1 MAFIY
6 NRKQEEDKEKD
17 RNLQKQTPAKN
28 TQQPAANPV
37 QQTASA
43 QTQQKKKPIVKPGQ
57 ELQKFQLS
65 KSPYQQNVAVPK
77 QPQKW
82 YKGDQ
87 PTTSEIW
94 GQIYR
99 INQQDPQKAQSIA
112 TGFMQAQQQQGTQWW
127 NPYARPTNQAVD
139 ILQSYGIDTN
149 ELTDEWYAKNTDW
162 QKNLKYG
169 GTTNTPQSPG
179 MKATPEQIVAYNLYQ
194 YRHSDKDTKKA
205 QEEAAAL
212 RQEIAYKAND
222 PNHNYTDDAI
232 IDGIDWK
239 KYPTLAAANE
249 GKVSGKLSEFNSAIN
264 FTDDDMR
271 GWIWAARNGI
281 EEDDNIYNMAM
292 SALGEGK
299 QWEEN
304 PGLSA
309 KLDKKGTDYSPFQ
322 AGMTLD
328 PEVGLYFGKYSFD
341 RKTIDELWQTIDEN
355 DETAVKMLRKAD
367 AAVTLRETAQ
377 EELDQLNEFVRKQI
391 ESNRNPEDIK
401 KKIETKMTNGVY
413 PTLAKMDESI
423 EKPWGGIV
431 ELGSAIDYS
440 RNSLYASID
449 EKCAG
454 RDGRKNG
461 GEVQND
467 ITKDAAAVA
476 PVVPEDV
483 DAMTG
488 ADVSVPKNTM
498 PVLTDADIET
508 GKEKDRGRQEASSVA
523 DDYMAENE
531 QTVMAKTGS
540 SFFPGTRQYFQ
551 GIVDNFVDAF
561 GDITAGA
568 AAVAEKASGIC
579 NQAFFESALA
589 NSYDISVYDNYKTQL
604 KEDQE
609 KIAEYEQK
617 YGSVEQYQEAL
628 AEKFSPE
635 KVFVLDD
642 WHNAVLQ
649 YDEETNEYKVAE
661 ITGEIDSL
669 EDYQSLN
676 AQADRLAQQNSAKAK
691 AAMESMKRYE
701 SYSDEEK
708 ADIQDYKNRVVRAA
722 KAQEYLD
729 ENAQD
734 YAEKT
739 ALMNERTESLAS
751 VMQAREWLGMD
762 NDAMYGMMDML
773 TFMGQYYDQPR
784 LPSSAK
790 TELQQFDEMYMNA
803 ATPEQRKAF
812 VEESEKKIRDEIDGI
827 RMSIEQA
834 ENAGYKIPDN
844 LRQNMQ
850 YRLEDLAY
858 RYQSFE
864 YYKVLTDVSA
874 EERDKAIEAGK
885 AFEKK
890 YGDYMESWEAYFGD
904 DQPDDTFTTLHN
916 RDKYQFTDVATYN
929 EKDENGNL
937 VKKSMDIITD
947 DDDAIYYYLLGKKVL
962 EEGGEFDKLWDK
974 KDWTAEETEQTKNL
988 LLDIFSDSNEF
999 VDHMDNDDY
1008 GAWRSRTSDYIG
1020 TSAQGMV
1027 DESFLM
1033 GAAANVVATIATPVE
1048 SIASA
1053 LYILDRKINNKR
1065 INPDASA
1072 RDISVFKENTRAATQ
1087 KSIKDTFGEGTFME
1101 KLASLGYEVYSS
1113 RGDSLVISM
1122 LLGPMLGFS
1131 GSFGKM
1137 LGDFAGAS
1145 PMGVTAALNAA
1156 AHAVENGATTEQAWL
1171 IAGVTF
1177 LSETFTEAI
1186 TYGNLQEALGTTKE
1200 LTSESLKS
1208 FFTEWLTKNGWEE
1221 AFGESLNDYLENAA
1235 EQWAQDMKKD
1245 PEAYLSGKQESI
1257 DRYKAEGYTDEEAEE
1272 LALKDEIGGIIHTAF
1287 VSFLSAGSDVFLK
1300 AGKAAVNTAN
1310 YIRIDTKLKQKA
1322 GYGDSMWQN
1331 ALNEW
1336 RRAKGYAV
1344 NEASTETAM
1353 DKVVAGEQ
1361 AVNEQTGEG
1370 ATAQTETSD
1379 NEKRVRNNE
1388 RKQEALDRGAKKGK
1402 KKGNTDQQQ
1411 AAADVMAIER
1421 AKGTDDSTQSAA
1433 MASALTTKTK
1443 SGTDFRAETASAF
1456 IGKIFGQNGATTVQN
1471 ILTTAAKMGRNLSA
1485 MKQAIKNAAL
1495 GDGAATKL
1503 VQSDLFKAARPEE
1516 RVNLLLQASQADST
1530 DGNVQNNINVKVSD
1544 FRKTQKIAALMDQ
1557 GHFDQAKADRTAA
1570 EKAAETAQRQKDTLE
1585 SQRNSEAQAA
1595 ENVAKTGEQ
1604 VTNDPTPDNVE
1615 QNHKAVEEHKSQTI
1629 VTEQMEQ
1636 AVQKAEQD
1644 QQAAEEKADKSARDA
1659 MVTARE
1665 TASQE
1670 VAQEDQ
1676 QIAQAEAEQ
1685 EQAEAQARQ
1694 QEADAIAAQQAEQDR
1709 QTGKDV
1715 EDQQNSAIDQTIE
1728 QQNLTPEESE
1738 EKSDRAKERRTQIK
1752 ERLTDLKKPVSNVE
1766 GMVAVRAFGRKLGI
1780 DIQFAPMD
1788 ENIRGKYANGVVYLN
1803 SNRIKSGKMSVGQAL
1818 VEAALH
1824 EITHAMQQT
1833 GAYQNY
1839 RKIALQGMYGENMT
1853 GDVETDYANNAD
1865 YRAKIDS
1872 IKQSRKEGVT
1882 HEDLTNEKA
1891 DEEIIADFARLNLAE
1906 KEVVQRFM
1914 DAGMG
1919 GRMRNAL
1926 HNINQALKNFFKNMT
1941 GEERRTAEYLR
1952 KAERAFQKAMVEYS
1966 QSSVHPQ
1973 SEQFSVVQFAQSA
1986 GLTVNTETLEL
1997 FDNNGNVIDGV
2008 KNKVTPD
2015 MINNTPVGMLI
2026 DLARD
2031 GSKTKKGNVKFNPTI
2046 SEETAQAQKQMF
2058 ADLMNMVAQYKDSN
2072 LVWEIASSTMFSALK
2087 SNSDPQYST
2096 TVDFGTVCAKT
2107 QEIIDVMS
2115 QVMLKEGRGLTREE
2129 VLKVY
2134 NETANAGLTVP
2145 CPVCYVFSRWMGVP
2159 SLLNQMSQY
2168 QKRFVKT
2175 NADGT
2180 VDTAA
2185 TAKAA
2190 NDYIK
2195 SALEKY
2201 GDKEGIDKAK
2211 TSLVNRMKTQE
2222 KNRTDALAV
2231 IDSETATAEEKA
2243 AAQKK
2248 HDAAIA
2254 SLDILSNDLGEVE
2267 AYNWVTQALCKQE
2280 RKGKKVTNVLDK
2292 NGNYVI
2298 DPDFQLTP
2306 DEVLFDL
2313 RRTGDFAK
2321 YTKNWTYRNTRGA
2334 GMGKAIMPYSGMS
2347 IGDIIFGTTRK
2358 SDAKNPLL
2366 NGIAGQ
2372 ASDGI
2377 KNAIN
2382 RAKQQ
2387 NLIGGQRLQ
2396 STSDFRPEWGL
2407 DYMMAFLELQ
2417 AVGSKVQMYTKV
2429 AEAVD
2434 LLASMGGDIN
2444 LSIMGK
2450 GQGWHTD
2457 ENGNRVLDFSDVTG
2471 MNYEVARE
2479 LKEKYDNVQMILVG
2493 MNDIHIQLA
2502 LENPDIDF
2510 VIPWHSSGN
2519 SKDVLSSL
2527 VSSVGENLET
2537 SSDYT
2542 DTQSDQESE
2551 NQTEEQKNL
2560 WNLRLKILQGKKLSE
2575 SDRQTIY
2582 NDTYLNSLYE
2592 RFNVEGKD
2600 PDCYKVKLGSD
2611 QAKQIFPYEYWNKS
2625 LTKEQADGNGQ
2636 GFIDYCQHFGIV
2648 PRFSGV
2654 VKHNDDGTFSVT
2666 GNFAGAVYDENGNIT
2681 GYDPEKMY
2689 KGYWKVLIDRP
2700 MYDNNGAYRDQ
2711 QVVDVTK
2718 AKIGTIQDGKLTDSD
2733 MPLSTSAMYG
2743 PKYSQQ
2749 EKDAVDNSLAAI
2761 HEKADIY
2768 GAQNSVYGDMT
2779 EADLDLMDDSYMSA
2793 VESGDTETA
2802 QQVVD
2807 DAAEQAGYTIKAY
2820 HGTPD
2825 ARGIGNYFDPNKAI
2839 TGPMPFFTE
2848 SESLA
2853 EEYAHNKQL
2862 PSESFIDDQYQIDGT
2877 PVLQVWDNL
2886 SEEEKNIIADN
2897 ARHIVWENGELRLDP
2912 NKEND
2917 DMSDEIDSFHGNVV
2931 QAIFD
2936 EYYDFNGL
2944 KGDQFV
2950 KAFELAGING
2960 VEYINPRSE
2969 KVYSTYLKIQNPF
2982 DVSTMYTKEFL
2993 QDLEDWW
3000 IFNGSQFEEKPSVKG
3015 WHKNNV
3021 NMFDWVAQGLETD
3034 IPYGKTVNWTMIPD
3048 GVVEY
3053 LKTLGYDG
3061 IKDQSGKFGGNSETV
3076 WIPFTSEQIKSS
3088 DPVTY
3093 DDQGNVIPLSERFNT
3108 ENPDI
3113 RYSTGSDM
3121 TEADMDLLETDQ
3133 TLLDAGVITKE
3144 ELTKMQKKEGGPKQ
3158 RQWGTQMAQNM
3169 DELSD
3174 QAQDYVLAHSEYTPD
3189 TNKEQI
3195 ERAVNWFKNRAKRMG
3210 SMDEAYSSFLSMITD
3225 KKYNYRT
3232 ADGQAKMAVMMGM
3245 AVARNDVHAQVLL
3258 SDAVNK
3264 QGTSLGQ
3271 ALQARKLFLLMTP
3284 DGRRQTLQ
3292 RMLDEQQEALDRKN
3306 KGITLKFSDWIYKM
3320 AEVAEGEG
3328 DLALAKQAAAAELAE
3343 QIPANWKDR
3352 LNTIR
3357 MLSMLANPRTHGRN
3371 FVGNLLFE
3379 PFVGLKNKMG
3389 AILEAATLEKGERTK
3404 TLRLVLD
3411 KDIREFARQDARANK
3426 ALLTGEAKYNEAT
3439 MIKQNQAPLGKFVKK
3454 LSDFNSNALEGEDWF
3469 FLRGHYRKALGG
3481 WMQANGYTVED
3492 MKAHP
3497 ELLEKGRAYAVD
3509 EAQKA
3514 TYRDFNKIAQQLN
3527 DISRKGGPLGFMVD
3541 AVLPFK
3547 KTPANI
3553 LRRGIEYSPIGV
3565 ARSVYSYFT
3574 HLKDY
3579 NNYQQA
3585 YAKYQDELSNYEV
3598 AQKEFEDGKR
3608 DTLPDKPVAP
3618 VIPDKAMSP
3627 NQVIDQLTSGLS
3639 GSAVVLLG
3647 YLLAGSGAITCGLD
3661 DDEDKFEKAKGL
3673 QEYSVNYGKVA
3684 NDILG
3689 KIGVPRIFGEDA
3701 TYTIDWAAPMSMPL
3715 FVGAA
3720 LRDYFDANGFNI
3732 NDFIN
3737 AFGSI
3742 TEPVFNLSMLDGV
3755 NSLLKTNSYD
3765 NTNPIMQIAS
3775 KIATNYAGSFVPS
3788 FLGAIARTFD
3798 ETQRKAFVPSD
3809 KSQGIVGNMLYAHEQ
3824 AQNKIP
3830 GYNKENIPVRDIWG
3844 EEKKSGDLERLLEN
3858 FISPGYY
3865 NEYKNDPI
3873 INEQQRLYLL
3883 NPNENKSMLLDED
3896 PDKTIEYTTT
3906 DKVKHKKVLTDKEW
3920 DLYKEVRGKTAHKE
3934 LTELLNSSE
3943 YQNALDSARIKMID
3957 AVWKHADKV
3966 GRQAVVPDIQVD
3978 QQNVAEIAK
3987 DSKIK
3992 SLEDEVIKA
4001 LKAEEYDTYD
4011 TMVEAIREEYE
4022 DDNEADQAIKTK
4034 VSRFYINQWK
4044 EAYRNN
4050 DTVKMDEIEE
4060 LLEYT
4065 GYDFN
4070 IYGKNGWME
4079 QEDKKMNN

>member
-1 MAFIY
+1 MAFIGA
-6 NRKQEEDKEKD
+6 RKQEEDKEKD
-17 RNLQKQTPAKN
+17 KNLQKQTPAKN

-169 GTTNTPQSPG
+169 NSTNTPQSPG
-179 MKATPEQIVAYNLYQ
+179 KKATPEQIVAYNLYQ
-194 YRHSDKDTKKA
+194 YRRSDKQTKKA

-222 PNHNYTDDAI
+222 PNHNYTDDEI
-232 IDGIDWK
+232 IGSIDWN
-239 KYPTLAAANE
+239 KYKTLASANE
-249 GKVSGKLSEFNSAIN
+249 GKSQGNLTEFNSAIN

-377 EELDQLNEFVRKQI
+377 EELDQLNEFVRRQI

-483 DAMTG
+483 DS
-488 ADVSVPKNTM
+488 SVPQQTT

-579 NQAFFESALA
+579 NQAFFESTLE

-962 EEGGEFDKLWDK
+962 EEGSEFDKLWDK

-1008 GAWRSRTSDYIG
+1008 GVWRSRTSDYIG

-1087 KSIKDTFGEGTFME
+1087 KSIKDTFGEGTLLE
-1101 KLASLGYEVYSS
+1101 KLASLGYEIYSN
-1113 RGDSLVISM
+1113 RGDSLMNSM
-1122 LLGPMLGFS
+1122 VFGPIFGFS
-1131 GSFGKM
+1131 GKFGQM
-1137 LGDFAGAS
+1137 LSEFAGAS
-1145 PMGVTAALNAA
+1145 PMGATAALNAA
-1156 AHAVENGATTEQAWL
+1156 AQAVENGATTEQAWL

-1177 LSETFTEAI
+1177 LSETVTEAV
-1186 TYGNLQEALGTTKE
+1186 TYSNIREAFGTTKE
-1200 LTSESLKS
+1200 LSKESLRS

-1221 AFGESLNDYLENAA
+1221 AAGESLNDILENAG
-1235 EQWAQDMKKD
+1235 EQWAQKYEKD
-1245 PEAYLSGKQESI
+1245 PEGYMSSHQEAV
-1257 DRYKAEGYTDEEAEE
+1257 DRYKSEGYTEDEAEE
-1272 LALKDEIGGIIHTAF
+1272 LALKDEVGSVLHTAF
-1287 VSFLSAGSDVFLK
+1287 VSFLSAGTDVFVK
-1300 AGKAAVNTAN
+1300 AGKAAANTAN
-1310 YIRIDTKLKQKA
+1310 YIRIDTKLKQKT
-1322 GYGDSMWQN
+1322 GHGESMWQN

-1336 RRAKGYAV
+1336 RKAKGYAV

-1370 ATAQTETSD
+1370 TTAQTETSD

-1388 RKQEALDRGAKKGK
+1388 KKQEALDRGAKKGK

-1443 SGTDFRAETASAF
+1443 SGTDFRAETAAAF

-1485 MKQAIKNAAL
+1485 VKQAIKNAAL

-1516 RVNLLLQASQADST
+1516 RVNLLLQVSQADST

-1557 GHFDQAKADRTAA
+1557 GHFDQAKADRAAA

-1644 QQAAEEKADKSARDA
+1644 KQAAEEKADKSARDA

-1685 EQAEAQARQ
+1685 EQTEAQARQ
-1694 QEADAIAAQQAEQDR
+1694 QEEQEAAARQAEEDQRTGKTQEEADNEAIDAWAKKTGMDEETVARLKDR
-1709 QTGKDV
+1709 QQQKRLGKVKLNGRLSD
-1715 EDQQNSAIDQTIE
+1715 A
-1728 QQNLTPEESE
+1728 ESYLALGAL
-1738 EKSDRAKERRTQIK
+1738 S
-1752 ERLTDLKKPVSNVE
+1752 
-1766 GMVAVRAFGRKLGI
+1766 RKLGVRI
-1780 DIQFAPMD
+1780 DLSDDLGIAD
-1788 ENIRGKYANGVVYLN
+1788 GKYDPKTNTIYLN
-1803 SNRIKSGKMSVGQAL
+1803 AKKAASGEMRLGSAL
-1818 VEAALH
+1818 VQVALH
-1824 EITHAMQQT
+1824 EITHSLEAT
-1833 GAYQNY
+1833 KHYKAYRDIVIGNLFGYGDNFNAEMYNQEIQK
-1839 RKIALQGMYGENMT
+1839 KIDLYKLKADKNLTPEEAEQEI
-1853 GDVETDYANNAD
+1853 VADYAKKYLN
-1865 YRAKIDS
+1865 S
-1872 IKQSRKEGVT
+1872 KET
-1882 HEDLTNEKA
+1882 IE
-1891 DEEIIADFARLNLAE
+1891 
-1906 KEVVQRFM
+1906 RFM

-1919 GRMRNAL
+1919 GRMRNLL
-1926 HNINQALKNFFKNMT
+1926 HNINQALKNFFSKMS
-1941 GEERRTAEYLR
+1941 GEDREIAEQLR
-1952 KAERAFQKAMVEYS
+1952 KAERAFQKALNEKAKTD
-1966 QSSVHPQ
+1966 VHPTKE
-1973 SEQFSVVQFAQSA
+1973 SLSVPQFAQS
-1986 GLTVNTETLEL
+1986 LNLQFDENEL
-1997 FDNNGNVIDGV
+1997 AVYKYVYDEDGNKMKDENGNYLKGEQVTE
-2008 KNKVTPD
+2008 VTPD
-2015 MINNTPVGMLI
+2015 MINNTPVGLLI
-2026 DLARD
+2026 DKALS
-2031 GSKTKKGNVKFNPTI
+2031 GKNKKGEDN
-2046 SEETAQAQKQMF
+2046 QAAAKKMF
-2058 ADLMNMVAQYKDSN
+2058 ADLMSLVLKYRDSN
-2072 LVWEIASSTMFSALK
+2072 LVWEIAGSTLDSPFSALK
-2087 SNSDPQYST
+2087 ANSDTQYLD
-2096 TVDFGTVCAKT
+2096 TVDFGTICAKT
-2107 QEIIDVMS
+2107 QAIINVMS
-2115 QVMLKEGRGLTREE
+2115 KFMKDRAERNKTLSPENKKYGLTRSE
-2129 VLKVY
+2129 VMELYKMTH
-2134 NETANAGLTVP
+2134 EAGLSVP
-2145 CPVCYVFSRWMGVP
+2145 CPVCYVFSRWLGVP
-2159 SLLNQMSQY
+2159 SLLGKMSKFQD
-2168 QKRFVKT
+2168 QFVVLNEDGKT
-2175 NADGT
+2175 VNTAETEKKAQEYLKDLPNKEA
-2180 VDTAA
+2180 VDEKEEALNKELA
-2185 TAKAA
+2185 R
-2190 NDYIK
+2190 
-2195 SALEKY
+2195 LEK
-2201 GDKEGIDKAK
+2201 DRQKIEAQLVDEKKPLTPNARKKAEANRDAILERMTKIDNELE
-2211 TSLVNRMKTQE
+2211 S
-2222 KNRTDALAV
+2222 
-2231 IDSETATAEEKA
+2231 IDSF
-2243 AAQKK
+2243 
-2248 HDAAIA
+2248 
-2254 SLDILSNDLGEVE
+2254 
-2267 AYNWVTQALCKQE
+2267 NWVTQALCKQNE
-2280 RKGKKVTNVLDK
+2280 DGTYSLDPEFE
-2292 NGNYVI
+2292 Y
-2298 DPDFQLTP
+2298 TP
-2306 DEVLFDL
+2306 DEILFDMNK
-2313 RRTGDFAK
+2313 TGEFAK
-2321 YTKNWTYRNTRGA
+2321 YKKNWTYRTTRGSQ
-2334 GMGKAIMPYSGMS
+2334 MGKAILPYGGEQ
-2347 IGDIIFGTTRK
+2347 IGDIINGTTRVLGK
-2358 SDAKNPLL
+2358 LNPFLEQDEESAYKAIVDARK
-2366 NGIAGQ
+2366 
-2372 ASDGI
+2372 
-2377 KNAIN
+2377 
-2382 RAKQQ
+2382 RAVRQ
-2387 NLIGGQRLQ
+2387 NLVGGQRLQ
-2396 STSDFRPEWGL
+2396 STSDYRPEWGL
-2407 DYMMAFLELQ
+2407 DYVMAFLELQ
-2417 AVGSKVQMYTKV
+2417 AMESSAQMYTKV

-2434 LLASMGGDIN
+2434 FFANVGADVN
-2444 LSIMGK
+2444 LSIMGAGSGYHIATQEEIEQAK
-2450 GQGWHTD
+2450 TDKELRSRMGTLDGQTY
-2457 ENGNRVLDFSDVTG
+2457 VMDFSDVTG
-2471 MNYEVARE
+2471 MEYNTA
-2479 LKEKYDNVQMILVG
+2479 KGKSKKYNNVQMILVG
-2493 MNDIHIQLA
+2493 MNDIHARLA
-2502 LENPDIDF
+2502 MANEDIDF
-2510 VIPWHSSGN
+2510 IIPWHSSGN
-2519 SKDVLSSL
+2519 SKSTIQQL
-2527 VSSVGENLET
+2527 VASVGEQLDD
-2537 SSDYT
+2537 SSDFSF
-2542 DTQSDQESE
+2542 TQSDKKLTRKERDE
-2551 NQTEEQKNL
+2551 NGKLRPVDNRSDEQKTA
-2560 WNLRLKILQGKKLSE
+2560 WEARLKILTGKADQLTEAETTAVFGNETTKRNEFL
-2575 SDRQTIY
+2575 Y
-2582 NDTYLNSLYE
+2582 NLYQ
-2592 RFNVEGKD
+2592 RFYGKNEDGSWID
-2600 PDCYKVKLGSD
+2600 PECGGVVMLTA
-2611 QAKQIFPYEYWNKS
+2611 QAKQIFPYEYWDTNS
-2625 LTKEQADGNGQ
+2625 TRDNADDNGHR
-2636 GFIDYCQHFGIV
+2636 FVDYCWSLGVV
-2648 PRFSGV
+2648 PRFSGKQLTKGSGKNRRIV
-2654 VKHNDDGTFSVT
+2654 GERS
-2666 GNFAGAVYDENGNIT
+2666 NFAGAIFNEQGDII
-2681 GYDPEKMY
+2681 GYDPNKMA
-2689 KGYWKVLIDRP
+2689 KGYWKLLIDRK
-2700 MYDNNGAYRDQ
+2700 MYENDTTDEKGNITERGKYRKQQKINVTDASVGYLSNEVNENGKRIVKY
-2711 QVVDVTK
+2711 
-2718 AKIGTIQDGKLTDSD
+2718 TDENGEEHES
-2733 MPLSTSAMYG
+2733 MIANSTSAKYG
-2743 PKYSQQ
+2743 TNYSAKEQQ
-2749 EKDAVDNSLAAI
+2749 AVDRANTEIDNAFDLHSEPVESEVPDQGMPTAEDDQSRLDIGSPTDEELDDMLRQAGLLTQEDIDAYNEMTSRPQEGKSVKWSQTEGPAQRQFGGEEGMLQESELDQAAI
-2761 HEKADIY
+2761 NYA
-2768 GAQNSVYGDMT
+2768 
-2779 EADLDLMDDSYMSA
+2779 MSRN
-2793 VESGDTETA
+2793 
-2802 QQVVD
+2802 
-2807 DAAEQAGYTIKAY
+2807 AY
-2820 HGTPD
+2820 
-2825 ARGIGNYFDPNKAI
+2825 F
-2839 TGPMPFFTE
+2839 
-2848 SESLA
+2848 
-2853 EEYAHNKQL
+2853 
-2862 PSESFIDDQYQIDGT
+2862 
-2877 PVLQVWDNL
+2877 
-2886 SEEEKNIIADN
+2886 
-2897 ARHIVWENGELRLDP
+2897 
-2912 NKEND
+2912 
-2917 DMSDEIDSFHGNVV
+2917 
-2931 QAIFD
+2931 
-2936 EYYDFNGL
+2936 
-2944 KGDQFV
+2944 
-2950 KAFELAGING
+2950 
-2960 VEYINPRSE
+2960 
-2969 KVYSTYLKIQNPF
+2969 
-2982 DVSTMYTKEFL
+2982 
-2993 QDLEDWW
+2993 
-3000 IFNGSQFEEKPSVKG
+3000 
-3015 WHKNNV
+3015 
-3021 NMFDWVAQGLETD
+3021 
-3034 IPYGKTVNWTMIPD
+3034 
-3048 GVVEY
+3048 
-3053 LKTLGYDG
+3053 
-3061 IKDQSGKFGGNSETV
+3061 
-3076 WIPFTSEQIKSS
+3076 
-3088 DPVTY
+3088 
-3093 DDQGNVIPLSERFNT
+3093 
-3108 ENPDI
+3108 
-3113 RYSTGSDM
+3113 
-3121 TEADMDLLETDQ
+3121 
-3133 TLLDAGVITKE
+3133 
-3144 ELTKMQKKEGGPKQ
+3144 
-3158 RQWGTQMAQNM
+3158 
-3169 DELSD
+3169 
-3174 QAQDYVLAHSEYTPD
+3174 PD
-3189 TNKEQI
+3189 TNEGQI
-3195 ERAVNWFKNRAKRMG
+3195 RRAINWIKKNG
-3210 SMDEAYSSFLSMITD
+3210 SKKNDDGSFTQTSDGYYESLEKVTGKSFD
-3225 KKYNYRT
+3225 YRS
-3232 ADGQAKMAVMMGM
+3232 ADGQARMIAVMAM
-3245 AVARNDVHAQVLL
+3245 AAVKNDVAAQAQLA
-3258 SDAVNK
+3258 DAFNR
-3264 QGTSLGQ
+3264 QGTDLGRSLQ
-3271 ALQARKLFLLMTP
+3271 SRKIFKMMTP
-3284 DGRRQTLQ
+3284 EGRIASIQKMMQ
-3292 RMLDEQQEALDRKN
+3292 NAQDELNA
-3306 KGITLKFSDWIYKM
+3306 KGIRTNLKFSDWVYRAAAA
-3320 AEVAEGEG
+3320 AESDADFRQV
-3328 DLALAKQAAAAELAE
+3328 QAAAANELAQ
-3343 QIPANWKDR
+3343 QIPASWKDK

-3357 MLSMLANPRTHGRN
+3357 MLSMLANPRTHIRN
-3371 FVGNLLFE
+3371 VIGNLMFE
-3379 PFVGLKNKMG
+3379 PAVGLKNKLG
-3389 AILEAATLEKGERTK
+3389 AIVEAMTVEKGQRTK

-3411 KDIREFARQDARANK
+3411 KDIREFARQDARDNK

-3439 MIKQNQAPLGKFVKK
+3439 MIKQNQAPLGKFVKA
-3454 LSDFNSNALEGEDWF
+3454 LSDFNSNTLEGEDWF
-3469 FLRGHYRKALGG
+3469 FLKGHYRRALGG
-3481 WMQANGYTVED
+3481 WMQANGYTVEQVQND
-3492 MKAHP
+3492 PA
-3497 ELLEKGRAYAVD
+3497 LLEKGRAYAIS

-3514 TYRDFNKIAQQLN
+3514 TYRDFNKLAQQLN
-3527 DISRKGGPLGFMVD
+3527 DVSRKGGGLGFIVD
-3541 AVLPFK
+3541 AALPFK

-3553 LRRGIEYSPIGV
+3553 LRRGLEYSPVGIV
-3565 ARSVYSYFT
+3565 KSLTSDAYHMKQY
-3574 HLKDY
+3574 LDY
-3579 NNYQQA
+3579 QN
-3585 YAKYQDELSNYEV
+3585 
-3598 AQKEFEDGKR
+3598 GKLNA
-3608 DTLPDKPVAP
+3608 LPE
-3618 VIPDKAMSP
+3618 KAMSP
-3627 NQVIDQLTSGLS
+3627 TQVIDHLCSGLS
-3639 GSAVVLLG
+3639 GTAVAALG
-3647 YLLAGSGAITCGLD
+3647 FLLAGTGAVSCGLD
-3661 DDEDKFEKAKGL
+3661 DDDDKFDKAKGG
-3673 QEYSVNYGKVA
+3673 QEYALKFN
-3684 NDILG
+3684 L
-3689 KIGVPRIFGEDA
+3689 FGQDV
-3701 TYTIDWAAPMSMPL
+3701 TFTVDWAAPMAMPF

-3720 LRDYFDANGFNI
+3720 IREMAEKEGNVDIDEML
-3732 NDFIN
+3732 N

-3742 TEPVFNLSMLDGV
+3742 SEPVFNLSMLDGV
-3755 NSLLKTNSYD
+3755 NTLFKTSQND
-3765 NTNPIMQIAS
+3765 NTNQITQILA
-3775 KIATNYAGSFVPS
+3775 KIGTNYVSSYVPSALGAVARTIDDKQRKSFVES
-3788 FLGAIARTFD
+3788 GKGSGVMGTIR
-3798 ETQRKAFVPSD
+3798 
-3809 KSQGIVGNMLYAHEQ
+3809 YALEQ
-3824 AQNKIP
+3824 MQNKIP
-3830 GYNKENIPVRDIWG
+3830 FYNQQNIADRDIWG
-3844 EEKKSGDLERLLEN
+3844 NEKTSGLVERILEN
-3858 FISPGYY
+3858 FILPGYV
-3865 NEYKNDPI
+3865 NEYKDDPI
-3873 INEQQRLYLL
+3873 INEMARLYDSTGDSAMI
-3883 NPNENKSMLLDED
+3883 PKED
-3896 PDKTIEYTTT
+3896 PSDKTIT
-3906 DKVKHKKVLTDKEW
+3906 VKKEKRVLTDKQW
-3920 DLYKEVRGKTAHKE
+3920 DQYKATRNQTAFKE
-3934 LTELLNSSE
+3934 LTELMNDPNYQNSS
-3943 YQNALDSARIKMID
+3943 D
-3957 AVWKHADKV
+3957 AVQVQMIKDIWSHATEV
-3966 GRQAVVPDIQVD
+3966 GKNAVFPDYELKKT
-3978 QQNVAEIAK
+3978 NVSTIAK
-3987 DSKIK
+3987 DSKIAG
-3992 SLEDEVIKA
+3992 LNDELIKA
-4001 LKAEEYDTYD
+4001 LNAEDYDAYD
-4011 TMVEAIREEYE
+4011 TMVEAIREEFE
-4022 DDNEADQAIKTK
+4022 DEKDADSTIKTK
-4034 VSRFYINQWK
+4034 IGDTYRDQWK
-4044 EAYRNN
+4044 DAYRNN

-4065 GYDFN
+4065 GLDFN

-4079 QEDKKMNN
+4079 QEDKKMENNRDSGMSQVRYSASNGVSDVGYSKYYEGMDDYRGNIDINNRPVVYNDDGSISTEESFSTNIDGKEVLLPTIINGRRASEDEAIDHYFETGEHLGMFDTVEEAEEYAQRLHERQDWYYHR